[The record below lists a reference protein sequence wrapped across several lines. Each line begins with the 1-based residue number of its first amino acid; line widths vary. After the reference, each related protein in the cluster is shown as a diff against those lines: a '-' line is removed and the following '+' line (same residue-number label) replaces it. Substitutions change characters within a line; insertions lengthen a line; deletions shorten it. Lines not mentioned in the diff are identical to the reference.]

1 MAGAAGTMA
10 VTIMAAGIMVA
21 IMAAGA
27 GMRHHHHHLLLR
39 YSFRR
44 LRPHRLATGGEI
56 RSAQGADF

>member
-27 GMRHHHHHLLLR
+27 GMRHHRLHRRR
-39 YSFRR
+39 YSFRH

>member
-27 GMRHHHHHLLLR
+27 GMYPHRLHRRR
-39 YSFRR
+39 YSFLR
-44 LRPHRLATGGEI
+44 LRLHRLATGGEV